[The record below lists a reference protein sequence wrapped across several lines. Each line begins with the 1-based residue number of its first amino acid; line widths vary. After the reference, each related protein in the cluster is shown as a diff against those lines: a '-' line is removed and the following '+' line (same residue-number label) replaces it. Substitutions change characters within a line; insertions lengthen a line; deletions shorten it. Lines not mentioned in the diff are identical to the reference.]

1 MKITLIAPRIEPA
14 AMNFRFAMD
23 LVGRSFSHIPLNL
36 ATLAA
41 LTPADVEVVIV
52 DENVETL
59 DLDMSTDVVAFTGIY
74 IQRRRLFELAEA
86 FRKRGKIVAIG
97 GSIATDLEADC
108 RALADA
114 VFVGEA
120 EYTWPQFVADA
131 RAGTIAPVYRQTE
144 LVDMKDSPIP
154 RLDLVRGERYAS
166 GCIQA
171 TRGCPYRCEYC
182 DVPTKDGGRP
192 RSKPVERVLEEIR
205 QHARLGY
212 DSIFFVDDHFA
223 GNREYV
229 RTLLRGIIALLP
241 TLPGPMYF
249 YTQVTLNVARDPELL
264 DLFHAAGFR
273 RFFIGIETSSTDSLR
288 AMNKGHNIEMD
299 MREAIAAIQARNIT
313 IWAGIILGLDGDDEA
328 AFDHQ
333 LRFIQETSITPTL
346 IGLLQAMPGAPLY
359 ERAKAEGRFKV
370 LPDVVGSG
378 AYGAVSTRGVTNFT
392 PKRMTEQALM
402 DGFARVVRG
411 VFDPQNYGD
420 RLLAGTGKGL
430 KPQPSTVQALHW
442 NNILVVGRTVRY
454 FLFQADAGSR
464 KFFLRVMGAI
474 IARRFRGFEELFF
487 HIVIYKHLRHFY
499 LDAPAEAA
507 TLGLPPRATSEK
519 EAAV

>member
-1 MKITLIAPRIEPA
+1 MKILLIAPRIEPA

-41 LTPADVEVVIV
+41 LTPEGVEVSIQ
-52 DENVETL
+52 DENVEPV
-59 DLDMSTDVVAFTGIY
+59 DFAADADVVAFTGIY

-108 RALADA
+108 RERADA
-114 VFVGEA
+114 VFIGEA
-120 EYTWPQFVADA
+120 EYTWPRFVADV
-131 RAGTIAPVYRQTE
+131 RAGSVRPVYRQTE
-144 LVDMKDSPIP
+144 LVDMNDSPIP
-154 RLDLVRGERYAS
+154 RLDLVKGGRYAS

-182 DVPTKDGGRP
+182 DVPAKDGGRP

-205 QHARLGY
+205 QHSRLGY

-229 RTLLRGIIALLP
+229 RALLRGIIALQP
-241 TLPGPMYF
+241 TLPVPIYF
-249 YTQVTLNVARDPELL
+249 YTQVTLNVAKDPELL
-264 DLFHAAGFR
+264 ALFHAAGFR
-273 RFFIGIETSSTDSLR
+273 RFFIGIETPAKDSLR
-288 AMNKGHNIEMD
+288 AMNKAHNIEMD
-299 MREAIAAIQARNIT
+299 MREAIATIQAHNIT
-313 IWAGIILGLDGDDEA
+313 IWAGIILGLDADDKDT
-328 AFDHQ
+328 FDRQ
-333 LRFIQETSITPTL
+333 LKFIQETSITPTL

-378 AYGAVSTRGVTNFT
+378 AYGAVATRGLTNLV
-392 PKRMTEQALM
+392 PKNMTEAELLA
-402 DGFARVVRG
+402 GFSRVVRG
-411 VFDPQNYGD
+411 VFDPQAYGD
-420 RLLAGTGKGL
+420 RLLKGTALGRL
-430 KPQPSTVQALHW
+430 PQPSTVQALHW
-442 NNILVVGRTVRY
+442 NNILVVARTVRY

-464 KFFLRVMGAI
+464 RFFLRVMGAI
-474 IARRFRGFEELFF
+474 VARGFRGFEELFF

-499 LDAPAEAA
+499 LDAAPEPLPV
-507 TLGLPPRATSEK
+507 TTLPPARP
-519 EAAV
+519 EAVAA